1 MARQFTIDNLG
12 IDPQTLW
19 WRCPAGYEVARTYRD
34 TEIVRD
40 GLEN

>member
-19 WRCPAGYEVARTYRD
+19 WRCPAGYDVRTTNTPPKGR
-34 TEIVRD
+34 
-40 GLEN
+40 